1 MNKRDIERMVSREL
15 GRETTVL
22 DADSPLTTE
31 MLDHRLGELWAT
43 GAELLSRSKANQTD
57 ANLWAAREAM
67 RVFDRAKEHAEGKP
81 LLMCALAIMVCLNVG
96 TSVIGTLMQ
105 AEYVARMR
113 EELGDE

>member
-1 MNKRDIERMVSREL
+1 MDRRDFKRVAKGEFGDNA
-15 GRETTVL
+15 TVL

-43 GAELLSRSKANQTD
+43 GAELLRRSKANQTD

-81 LLMCALAIMVCLNVG
+81 LLMYALAIMVCLDVG
-96 TSVIGTLMQ
+96 TSVIGALMQ
-105 AEYVARMR
+105 AEHIAKMR

>member
-15 GRETTVL
+15 GQKMTVL

-43 GAELLSRSKANQTD
+43 GTELLSMSKANQTN

-81 LLMCALAIMVCLNVG
+81 LLVYALAIMVCLNVG
-96 TSVIGTLMQ
+96 TTVIGALMQ
-105 AEYVARMR
+105 VEHIARMR